1 MKKTILFIFLISVFF
16 LFPKEILAAKVRL
29 SRGSGTTTVKR
40 SSSGGSNRVGYALS
54 FKSGKTG
61 INLFLSNLNS
71 ANSVTY
77 ELTYQSNG
85 ISQGVIG
92 TVTPSDSSNE
102 RRDLLFGTCSGNV
115 CRYHSNITNAKL
127 VITSKLKS
135 GITTRK
141 TYRIRV

>member
-1 MKKTILFIFLISVFF
+1 MKKTILLIFLLSIFF
-16 LFPKEILAAKVRL
+16 LFPKETLAAKARL

-61 INLFLSNLNS
+61 INLFLSNLSS

-92 TVTPSDSSNE
+92 TVTPSGSSE
-102 RRDLLFGTCSGNV
+102 QRDLLFGTCSGSV

>member
-1 MKKTILFIFLISVFF
+1 MKKIILLIFLLSVFF
-16 LFPKEILAAKVRL
+16 LFPQETLAAKARL
-29 SRGSGTTTVKR
+29 SRGSGTTAVKR

-61 INLFLSNLNS
+61 VNLFLSNLNS
-71 ANSVTY
+71 ATSVTY

-85 ISQGVIG
+85 ISQGIIG
-92 TVTPSDSSNE
+92 TVTPSGSSSE
-102 RRDLLFGTCSGNV
+102 QRALLFGTCSGGV